1 MVNHVFD
8 QGKTTLAHLACALG
22 SNEIVSVLM
31 RRGGSGSNTIW
42 TQKDDDGKSLC
53 GERGRERKRERREE
67 RGEGERFQIKV
78 TLYYVH

>member
-42 TQKDDDGKSLC
+42 TQKDDDGKSL
-53 GERGRERKRERREE
+53 
-67 RGEGERFQIKV
+67 
-78 TLYYVH
+78 